1 MRFWS
6 FSFIFLMVFSL
17 QQTKAETLADSM
29 ISAYRNSNL
38 LEQNRAVLRAA
49 DEDLA
54 TAVASLRPVFDYSA
68 KRSFSWARSDAT
80 KDASGTTISLKGE
93 LELYNFGRGELSK
106 AIKKEMILSAR
117 NTLIDI
123 EQDVLLAAVKAFVG
137 VRMSQE
143 TVSLRQNNYR
153 VISQELDA
161 AKARF
166 EVGEI
171 TQTDV
176 AIAQS
181 RLAVSR
187 AGLAVDEGA
196 LLENRENYKAA
207 TGAYPTNVVNLPD
220 LPKIPATLD
229 EAIAYARAN
238 NIYLAVKRHS
248 AKIADLTV
256 QQQRAVMRPSLT
268 ARASSNYDEEVHFTD
283 SIASL
288 TLSQKIYTGGFLSS
302 AVRNAV
308 NAQDIAQAALRQ
320 AVVLVDQTVAKN
332 WAALKVAQAG
342 IDAAKL
348 QTEASQ
354 IAYNGVREEASLG
367 ARTTLDVLNAEQDL
381 LDAKD
386 ASLSA
391 ESRLYSGTYS
401 LLASLGMLTVD
412 HLGLSVPTYDV
423 STYYDAVKNAP
434 ISESAQGKRLDKLL
448 RSLGK

>member
-1 MRFWS
+1 MRFWA
-6 FSFIFLMVFSL
+6 FSFIFLMVFSI

-54 TAVASLRPVFDYSA
+54 TAVASLRPVFAYSA
-68 KRSFSWARSDAT
+68 TRGFSWANSDAAP
-80 KDASGTTISLKGE
+80 DQSSTTFSLNGS
-93 LELYNFGRGELSK
+93 LNLYDFGRGELAKS
-106 AIKKEMILSAR
+106 IKKEMILRVR
-117 NTLIDI
+117 NTLIGI
-123 EQDVLLAAVKAFVG
+123 EQDVLLAAVKAYIG
-137 VRMSQE
+137 VRTSQE
-143 TVSLRQNNYR
+143 TVSLRQKNYR

-187 AGLAVDEGA
+187 ASLAADEGT
-196 LLENRENYKAA
+196 LLENRESYKAA
-207 TGAYPTNVVNLPD
+207 TGAYPANVVNLPD

-238 NIYLAVKRHS
+238 NIDLAVARHS

-256 QQQRAVMRPSLT
+256 QSKRAALRPSLT
-268 ARASSNYDEEVHFTD
+268 AKASSDFDEEGHFAK
-283 SIASL
+283 SSASL
-288 TLSQKIYTGGFLSS
+288 TLSQNIYTGGSLASV
-302 AVRNAV
+302 VRSAV
-308 NAQDIAQAALRQ
+308 NAQYSAQAALRQ

-348 QTEASQ
+348 QIEASQ

-367 ARTTLDVLNAEQDL
+367 ARTTLDVLNAEQDFL
-381 LDAKD
+381 GAKD

-391 ESRLYSGTYS
+391 ESRLYSGTYA

-412 HLGLSVPTYDV
+412 HLKLGIPTYDV
-423 STYYDAVKNAP
+423 LTYYDAVKNAP
-434 ISESAQGKRLDKLL
+434 ISQSKQGKKLDKLL
-448 RSLGK
+448 KSLGK